1 MSVID
6 LRSDTVTRPS
16 AQMRRAMAEAE
27 VGDDVYGEDPTV
39 RRLEEQVADLLG
51 TEAALLVPSGTMANQ
66 IALRAQVRPGDKV
79 LIGDGAHVWMYESG
93 ALAALAG
100 AQTQVLPG
108 DGRFT
113 AAAVRAAFTPMD
125 PYLSPTRVVA
135 VENTHNMGGGLVW
148 DVAELRAVV
157 EAAHALGMTAH
168 LDGARL
174 WNAAIAAGHSER
186 ELAAG
191 FDSISVC
198 LSKGLGAPAG
208 SLVAGRRELITA
220 CHRFRKMYG
229 GGMRQ
234 AGILAAA
241 GLHALAHHRARLA
254 QDHEHAQL
262 LARAAAELPGLR
274 VDPSKVMT
282 NIVMVDLQAGST
294 ADLVAAAR
302 RHGLLLGTAGARRV
316 RLVTHLDV
324 DRAAIEAAIA
334 ALAAAAREVMATA
347 HTHEEPRG

>member
-1 MSVID
+1 MAVID
-6 LRSDTVTRPS
+6 LRSDTVTRPT
-16 AQMRRAMAEAE
+16 AEMRRVMANAE

-39 RRLEEQVADLLG
+39 RQLEERVAELLG
-51 TEAALLVPSGTMANQ
+51 TQAALFVPSGTMANQ

-79 LIGDGAHVWMYESG
+79 IIGAGAHVWMYESG

-100 AQTQVLPG
+100 AQTHVLPG

-113 AAAVRAAFTPMD
+113 AAAMREAFTPQD

-135 VENTHNMGGGLVW
+135 VENTHNMGGGLLW
-148 DVAELRAVV
+148 DQDEVTAVV
-157 EAAHALGMTAH
+157 TAAHALGMAAH

-174 WNAAIAAGHSER
+174 WNAAIASQTSER
-186 ELAAG
+186 ALAAG
-191 FDSISVC
+191 FDSVSVC

-208 SLVAGRRELITA
+208 SLVAGSRELITT

-241 GLHALAHHRARLA
+241 GLHALTHHRERLA
-254 QDHEHAQL
+254 QDHDHARH
-262 LARAAAELPGLR
+262 LAESLAQVPGLR
-274 VDPSKVMT
+274 VALRKEMT
-282 NIVMVDLQAGST
+282 NIVMVDLERTSAAT
-294 ADLVAAAR
+294 LVAAAR
-302 RHGLLLGTAGARRV
+302 RHGVLLGAVGARRV

-324 DRAAIEAAIA
+324 DRAAIDASVA
-334 ALAAAAREVMATA
+334 ALVQATRECQAEA
-347 HTHEEPRG
+347 DAQERAG

>member
-1 MSVID
+1 MAAID
-6 LRSDTVTRPS
+6 LRSDTVTRPT
-16 AQMRRAMAEAE
+16 AAMRRAIAEAE

-39 RRLEEQVADLLG
+39 RRLEEQVAELLG
-51 TEAALLVPSGTMANQ
+51 KPAALLVPSGTMANQ

-79 LIGDGAHVWMYESG
+79 IIGEGAHVWMYESG

-100 AQTQVLPG
+100 AQTHVLAG

-113 AAAVRAAFTPMD
+113 AEAVRQAFTPAD

-148 DVAELRAVV
+148 DSAEVQAVV
-157 EAAHALGMTAH
+157 AVAHELGMAAH

-174 WNAAIAAGHSER
+174 WNAAIATGKSER
-186 ELAAG
+186 ELAEG
-191 FDSISVC
+191 FDSVSVC

-208 SLVAGRRELITA
+208 SLVVGDKELIKT

-234 AGILAAA
+234 AGLLAGA
-241 GLHALAHHRARLA
+241 GLHALEHHRARLA
-254 QDHEHAQL
+254 QDHEHARR
-262 LARAAAELPGLR
+262 LADAAAEIDGLA
-274 VDPSKVMT
+274 VDRSRVMT
-282 NIVMVDLQAGST
+282 NIVMVDLLRGTSAQ
-294 ADLVAAAR
+294 LVAAAR
-302 RHGLLLGTAGARRV
+302 QHGLWMGAVGTRRV

-324 DRAAIEAAIA
+324 DRAGIDAAIA
-334 ALAAAAREVMATA
+334 ALARAAKEL
-347 HTHEEPRG
+347 PR